1 MLVKNKREERNML
14 KKFFSWVFIL
24 ALICFFCSASFGCS
38 GKQDSLEQSSVE
50 REMERADEA
59 NKELEN

>member
-1 MLVKNKREERNML
+1 ML